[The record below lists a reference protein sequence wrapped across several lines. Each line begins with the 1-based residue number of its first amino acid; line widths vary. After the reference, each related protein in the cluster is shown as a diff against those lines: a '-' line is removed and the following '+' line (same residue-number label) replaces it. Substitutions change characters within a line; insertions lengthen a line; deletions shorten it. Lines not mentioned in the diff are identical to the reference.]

1 MKKIITSLIL
11 LFGLL
16 STLFAANVTL
26 YYVNST
32 EWTAVNGYVWNKAS
46 DTPLAKW
53 PGAAMTKTSQT
64 ANGFDVYSY
73 TFDAAKYDRVIFNNN
88 NNGAQTKDLIVDVSK
103 PYYYEG
109 KWYATLAEI
118 AGADAP
124 AQLTLYYVNDTNW
137 SKVNAYAW
145 IDGGAALSAWPGSP
159 ATLLDKTVSGNQV
172 YSYTFNPNMA
182 DYIIFNNGTSQT
194 ADLAINPSKPYFYDG
209 VWLESV
215 TFDGNGGNTPVD
227 PEPDPEPVGPAFYV
241 AGNGGSDAT
250 LVWCNGIEW
259 DPSAAANQMTDA
271 DEDGIYEITY
281 TSVPEGSW
289 NFKVV
294 AHLDQ
299 TQWLGGEFLDV
310 ENSSTGVTVQ
320 NGGNI
325 GFALTNPADVTIKV
339 DSKDGIITITTP
351 SGNFGTVK
359 IDYFSVANGDECLEE
374 NRFTEEN
381 NNTLK
386 YTVDIEVNP
395 ETELGYTTFR
405 IIGNCNYAVFERN
418 LLVEV
423 TESGTYEVTIE
434 FNGDYE
440 YPEFIIMTVGPKTDD
455 DDDVTT
461 SVDEVGE
468 INIYTKENTIYCDE
482 PFQVYTITGV
492 EVTHLNG
499 ALEGVYILKTE
510 NANRLISVW

>member
-1 MKKIITSLIL
+1 
-11 LFGLL
+11 
-16 STLFAANVTL
+16 V
-26 YYVNST
+26 
-32 EWTAVNGYVWNKAS
+32 
-46 DTPLAKW
+46 
-53 PGAAMTKTSQT
+53 
-64 ANGFDVYSY
+64 
-73 TFDAAKYDRVIFNNN
+73 
-88 NNGAQTKDLIVDVSK
+88 
-103 PYYYEG
+103 
-109 KWYATLAEI
+109 
-118 AGADAP
+118 
-124 AQLTLYYVNDTNW
+124 
-137 SKVNAYAW
+137 
-145 IDGGAALSAWPGSP
+145 
-159 ATLLDKTVSGNQV
+159 
-172 YSYTFNPNMA
+172 
-182 DYIIFNNGTSQT
+182 
-194 ADLAINPSKPYFYDG
+194 
-209 VWLESV
+209 
-215 TFDGNGGNTPVD
+215 
-227 PEPDPEPVGPAFYV
+227 
-241 AGNGGSDAT
+241 
-250 LVWCNGIEW
+250 
-259 DPSAAANQMTDA
+259 
-271 DEDGIYEITY
+271 
-281 TSVPEGSW
+281 
-289 NFKVV
+289 
-294 AHLDQ
+294 

-325 GFALTNPADVTIKV
+325 GFALTKPADVTIKV
-339 DSKDGIITITTP
+339 DSANGNITITTP